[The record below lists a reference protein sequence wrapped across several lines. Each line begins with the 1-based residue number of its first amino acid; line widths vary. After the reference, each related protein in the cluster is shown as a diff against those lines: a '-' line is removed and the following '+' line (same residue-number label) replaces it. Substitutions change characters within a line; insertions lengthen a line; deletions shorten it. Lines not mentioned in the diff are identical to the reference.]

1 MKSIVWGDVDK
12 RVTQPFGC
20 SDLIINGRHVEPWW
34 NVADCWWHCGDDIGD
49 MPIGTPLYAAR
60 AGRIANVGW
69 GQLGL
74 AASGTNQTD
83 WYIHID
89 RAATAVGHNVA
100 RGELIAYSGNKV
112 PSGGATIGPHLHFE
126 VQTAAP
132 PWYNRPATSVDPV
145 PILVP
150 TFTLGSGQG
159 DAMTAEEAAE
169 ALTLLRRMFNLLMV
183 GYHTNTPAD
192 DGYLKKNVKPELDQI
207 LAKPAGAVTVD
218 NAAVL
223 NAITA
228 LKAEL
233 DVASADLA
241 TIKRLVM
248 KDLA

>member
-112 PSGGATIGPHLHFE
+112 PSGGATFGPHLHFE
-126 VQTAAP
+126 VQTAP
-132 PWYNRPATSVDPV
+132 SPYYNRPASSVDPV
-145 PILVP
+145 PILAP
-150 TFTLGSGQG
+150 TFGPGGGILG
-159 DAMTAEEAAE
+159 DDD
-169 ALTLLRRMFNLLMV
+169 LTPEQDSILRRVFNLLAV
-183 GYHTNTPAD
+183 GNYDASLGATA
-192 DGYLKKNVKPELDQI
+192 DGYLKKTVKPELDQI
-207 LAKPAGAVTVD
+207 LAKPV
-218 NAAVL
+218 
-223 NAITA
+223 
-228 LKAEL
+228 
-233 DVASADLA
+233 
-241 TIKRLVM
+241 
-248 KDLA
+248 

>member
-1 MKSIVWGDVDK
+1 
-12 RVTQPFGC
+12 
-20 SDLIINGRHVEPWW
+20 
-34 NVADCWWHCGDDIGD
+34 
-49 MPIGTPLYAAR
+49 MPVGTPLYAAR
-60 AGRIANVGW
+60 AGKIANVAYA
-69 GQLGL
+69 QLGL
-74 AASGTNQTD
+74 TALGTNQTD

-89 RAATAVGHNVA
+89 RAVTAVGHNVA
-100 RGELIAYSGNKV
+100 KGELIAYSGNKG
-112 PSGGATIGPHLHFE
+112 PSCAATTGPHLHFE

-145 PILVP
+145 PVLAP
-150 TFTLGSGQG
+150 TFTFGSGSPG
-159 DAMTAEEAAE
+159 DTD
-169 ALTLLRRMFNLLMV
+169 LTPEQDGILRRVFNLLMV

-207 LAKPAGAVTVD
+207 LNEPAGAVTID
-218 NAAVL
+218 NTAVL

-248 KDLA
+248 KDLAP